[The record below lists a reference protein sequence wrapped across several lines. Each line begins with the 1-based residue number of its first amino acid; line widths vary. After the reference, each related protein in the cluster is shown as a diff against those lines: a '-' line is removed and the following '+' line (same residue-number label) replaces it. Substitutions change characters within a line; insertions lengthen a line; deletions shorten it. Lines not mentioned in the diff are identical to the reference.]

1 MFIDQLNGSWFWI
14 HDQVLKFND
23 WTLCYHE
30 FFPDNRKKWNQWIY
44 QWICDI
50 QIIWKLSYVNLLRMI
65 VWTLNYV
72 HYFFS
77 FLSVL
82 IPSIWLKIKP
92 IDLKFYSQISE
103 KHDQTS
109 IFAEGVLQNQSCL
122 SIHLSVCLSVCLWHI
137 FLRIYSVD
145 SLPYILKRR
154 QSHILEN
161 CICCLDNWV
170 NKKNL
175 DQKQNIWHFNSG
187 SITFVLKWSPIN
199 GYMILWKLHV
209 WKKCGSQFIGQNVL
223 WESDCTIFQTSISQK
238 LSEV

>member
-1 MFIDQLNGSWFWI
+1 MDLSMDIWHSNNMKVILCKFTKDDCLNTELCSLFLFFLICIDSFHMAQNQANWFKILFSNFWKTWSN
-14 HDQVLKFND
+14 LY
-23 WTLCYHE
+23 LCRRG
-30 FFPDNRKKWNQWIY
+30 PTK
-44 QWICDI
+44 
-50 QIIWKLSYVNLLRMI
+50 
-65 VWTLNYV
+65 
-72 HYFFS
+72 
-77 FLSVL
+77 SVL
-82 IPSIWLKIKP
+82 FINSS
-92 IDLKFYSQISE
+92 F
-103 KHDQTS
+103 
-109 IFAEGVLQNQSCL
+109 C
-122 SIHLSVCLSVCLWHI
+122 LSVCLSVCLWHI

-170 NKKNL
+170 NKINL

-187 SITFVLKWSPIN
+187 NITFVLKWSPIN

-223 WESDCTIFQTSISQK
+223 WQSDCTIFQTLISQK